1 MLGVVFI
8 GVDRADGLAV
18 VDDRRGRTAFERLV
32 RKFGVKD
39 VLPAKRLHKL
49 CIKGVAA
56 DRAVSLARVVQHA
69 ARGVRHKHAG
79 DPRLLHERHRT
90 RDILLAPLLKARKR
104 RHHHGDAALQRDLQA
119 SAFEEKI
126 NQSLENGYLPVVVL
140 SQESGE
146 YRSLGKSAL
155 WAAEYAADKVNEN
168 GGVNGCKVQIISEN
182 TNSEKSK
189 ALSLFQGASRASF
202 LVLGPMDAPETAYIA
217 KNVERNQTIN
227 IAAYSFAES
236 RNTMAP
242 YGISY
247 MSDSEDG
254 ELEEVRMWG
263 QQNPDIKNI
272 VLYTMSQDESKK
284 NTTKMF
290 EDTLSDLGL
299 NILKIVDVKPG
310 ADEMDDSYYA
320 IQGLNENADGY
331 VFLIRGRECANIL
344 VKLRQHGIEEGR
356 RISVSFSAYGSEFFE
371 IAGDMLDGV
380 SIWHKFDPFYSGTE
394 WQQLLKDYEKD
405 KLNTG
410 SAEQMPNPVV
420 DYYDAVQA
428 ICKCYEQFGITSE
441 NYEEFIGNADV
452 VQWFYNSEFLEG
464 IQSDFRWQEGQK
476 ITDYQ
481 FFVFEGETPVNRKV
495 RP

>member
-1 MLGVVFI
+1 MKRKIWQAFVVAGLMLF
-8 GVDRADGLAV
+8 LS
-18 VDDRRGRTAFERLV
+18 RTAV
-32 RKFGVKD
+32 
-39 VLPAKRLHKL
+39 
-49 CIKGVAA
+49 
-56 DRAVSLARVVQHA
+56 
-69 ARGVRHKHAG
+69 
-79 DPRLLHERHRT
+79 
-90 RDILLAPLLKARKR
+90 
-104 RHHHGDAALQRDLQA
+104 QRDLQA
-119 SAFEEKI
+119 SAFQEKI
-126 NQSLENGYLPVVVL
+126 EQCLKAGELPVVVL

-146 YRSLGKSAL
+146 YESIGKSAL
-155 WAAEYAADKVNEN
+155 WAAEYAAAQVNKN
-168 GGVNGCKVQIISEN
+168 GGVNGCNVRIVSEN
-182 TNSEKSK
+182 TGSDNSK
-189 ALSLFQGASRASF
+189 ALSLYQGASRTAF
-202 LVLGPMDAPETAYIA
+202 AVLGPVDAPETVYIA
-217 KNVERNQTIN
+217 QNAEKNGTVHL
-227 IAAYSFAES
+227 AAYSYEES
-236 RNTMAP
+236 RQLMAP

-320 IQGLNENADGY
+320 IQGLNENA
-331 VFLIRGRECANIL
+331 
-344 VKLRQHGIEEGR
+344 GR

-371 IAGDMLDGV
+371 IAGNMLDGV
-380 SIWHKFDPFYSGTE
+380 SIWNKFDPFYSGTE
-394 WQQLLKDYEKD
+394 WQQLLKDYETD
-405 KLNTG
+405 TLNAG
-410 SAEQMPNPVV
+410 SAEQMPSPVA

-428 ICKCYEQFGITSE
+428 ICKCYEEFGITSE

-464 IQSDFRWQEGQK
+464 IQSDFRWQKGQK

>member
-1 MLGVVFI
+1 MKRKIWQAFVVAGLMLF
-8 GVDRADGLAV
+8 LS
-18 VDDRRGRTAFERLV
+18 RTAV
-32 RKFGVKD
+32 
-39 VLPAKRLHKL
+39 
-49 CIKGVAA
+49 
-56 DRAVSLARVVQHA
+56 
-69 ARGVRHKHAG
+69 
-79 DPRLLHERHRT
+79 
-90 RDILLAPLLKARKR
+90 
-104 RHHHGDAALQRDLQA
+104 QRDLQA
-119 SAFEEKI
+119 SAFQEKI
-126 NQSLENGYLPVVVL
+126 ELCLKAGELPVVVL

-146 YRSLGKSAL
+146 YESIGKSAL
-155 WAAEYAADKVNEN
+155 WAAEYAAAQVNKN
-168 GGVNGCKVQIISEN
+168 GGVNGCNVRIVSEN
-182 TNSEKSK
+182 TSSDNSK
-189 ALSLFQGASRASF
+189 ALSLYQGASRTAF
-202 LVLGPMDAPETAYIA
+202 AVLGPVDAPETVYIA
-217 KNVERNQTIN
+217 QNAEKNGTVHL
-227 IAAYSFAES
+227 AAYSYEES
-236 RNTMAP
+236 RQLMAP

-371 IAGDMLDGV
+371 IAGNMLDGV
-380 SIWHKFDPFYSGTE
+380 SIWNKFDPFYSGTE
-394 WQQLLKDYEKD
+394 WQQLLKDYETD
-405 KLNTG
+405 KLNAG
-410 SAEQMPNPVV
+410 SAEQMPSPVA

-428 ICKCYEQFGITSE
+428 ICKCYEEFGITSE
-441 NYEEFIGNADV
+441 NYEKFIGNEDM
-452 VQWFYNSEFLEG
+452 VQWFYNSEFLEV
-464 IQSDFRWQEGQK
+464 IQSDFRWQKGQK

>member
-1 MLGVVFI
+1 MKRKIWQAFVV
-8 GVDRADGLAV
+8 AGLLLFLS
-18 VDDRRGRTAFERLV
+18 RTAV
-32 RKFGVKD
+32 
-39 VLPAKRLHKL
+39 
-49 CIKGVAA
+49 
-56 DRAVSLARVVQHA
+56 
-69 ARGVRHKHAG
+69 
-79 DPRLLHERHRT
+79 
-90 RDILLAPLLKARKR
+90 
-104 RHHHGDAALQRDLQA
+104 QRDLQA
-119 SAFEEKI
+119 SAFQEKI
-126 NQSLENGYLPVVVL
+126 EQCLKAGELPVVVL

-146 YRSLGKSAL
+146 YESIGKSAL
-155 WAAEYAADKVNEN
+155 WAAEYAAAQVNKN
-168 GGVNGCKVQIISEN
+168 GGVNGCNVRIVSEN
-182 TNSEKSK
+182 TGSDNSK
-189 ALSLFQGASRASF
+189 ALSLYQGASRTASA
-202 LVLGPMDAPETAYIA
+202 VLGPVDAPETVYIA
-217 KNVERNQTIN
+217 QNAEKNGTVHL
-227 IAAYSFAES
+227 AAYSYEES
-236 RNTMAP
+236 RQLMAP

-331 VFLIRGRECANIL
+331 VFLISGRECANIL

-371 IAGDMLDGV
+371 IAGNMLDGV
-380 SIWHKFDPFYSGTE
+380 SIWNKFDPFYSGTE

-405 KLNTG
+405 TLNAG
-410 SAEQMPNPVV
+410 SAEQMPSPVA

-428 ICKCYEQFGITSE
+428 ICKCYEKFGITSE
-441 NYEEFIGNADV
+441 NYEKFIGNADV
-452 VQWFYNSEFLEG
+452 AQWFYNSEFLEG
-464 IQSDFRWQEGQK
+464 IQSDFRWQKGQK

>member
-1 MLGVVFI
+1 MGSEMCI
-8 GVDRADGLAV
+8 RDR
-18 VDDRRGRTAFERLV
+18 
-32 RKFGVKD
+32 
-39 VLPAKRLHKL
+39 
-49 CIKGVAA
+49 
-56 DRAVSLARVVQHA
+56 
-69 ARGVRHKHAG
+69 
-79 DPRLLHERHRT
+79 
-90 RDILLAPLLKARKR
+90 
-104 RHHHGDAALQRDLQA
+104 
-119 SAFEEKI
+119 
-126 NQSLENGYLPVVVL
+126 
-140 SQESGE
+140 
-146 YRSLGKSAL
+146 
-155 WAAEYAADKVNEN
+155 
-168 GGVNGCKVQIISEN
+168 
-182 TNSEKSK
+182 
-189 ALSLFQGASRASF
+189 
-202 LVLGPMDAPETAYIA
+202 
-217 KNVERNQTIN
+217 
-227 IAAYSFAES
+227 
-236 RNTMAP
+236 
-242 YGISY
+242 
-247 MSDSEDG
+247 
-254 ELEEVRMWG
+254 
-263 QQNPDIKNI
+263 
-272 VLYTMSQDESKK
+272 LYTMSQDESKK

-371 IAGDMLDGV
+371 IAGNMLDGV
-380 SIWHKFDPFYSGTE
+380 SIWNKFDPFYSGTE

-405 KLNTG
+405 TLNAG
-410 SAEQMPNPVV
+410 SAEQMPSPVA

-464 IQSDFRWQEGQK
+464 IQSDFRWQKGQK